1 MSMRATDADG
11 REIKVGDIVEVPYE
25 GAKEITELSRREK
38 NGLPIISFACDDPRG
53 IGGLEGWEYTD
64 SVRLLIRKSG

>member
-1 MSMRATDADG
+1 MANKRYTDSNG

-25 GAKEITELSRREK
+25 GAKEIVELSRREK

-53 IGGLEGWEYTD
+53 IGGLQGWEYTD
-64 SVRLLIRKSG
+64 SVRLIRRKS